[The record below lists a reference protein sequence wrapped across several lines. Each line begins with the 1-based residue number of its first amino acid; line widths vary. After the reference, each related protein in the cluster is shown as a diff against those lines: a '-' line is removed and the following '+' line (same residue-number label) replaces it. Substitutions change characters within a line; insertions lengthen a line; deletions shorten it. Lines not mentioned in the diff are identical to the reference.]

1 MDSESSWSNAAGAVR
16 VLQQEMEMRGFI
28 GTVARLIK
36 TELIGHLAVPWLGG
50 VSKESNLG
58 ILSAVVVY
66 ICIVFFLS

>member
-50 VSKESNLG
+50 V
-58 ILSAVVVY
+58 
-66 ICIVFFLS
+66 